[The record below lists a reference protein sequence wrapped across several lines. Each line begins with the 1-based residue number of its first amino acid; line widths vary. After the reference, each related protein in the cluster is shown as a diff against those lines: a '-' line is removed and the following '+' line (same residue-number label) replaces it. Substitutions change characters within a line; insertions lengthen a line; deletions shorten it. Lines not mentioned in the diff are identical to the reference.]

1 MKIKSIDTFFQAVH
15 ASQHWVNM
23 WCWGSLTVKH
33 EASVEA
39 IKIQDT
45 VSIAIRSFL
54 KKTSSQVL
62 LCMTSQSILVLEPV
76 KCHEIMSA
84 YCSTGFLSLD
94 QFMSMRIEV
103 THWHFSTPWG
113 DGRLRTSK
121 LAWADASFFAWL
133 TSRVAVSWP
142 KIVP

>member
-15 ASQHWVNM
+15 ASQRLVNM
-23 WCWGSLTVKH
+23 WCWGSLTAKH
-33 EASVEA
+33 EAGVAAVE
-39 IKIQDT
+39 IQDT
-45 VSIAIRSFL
+45 VSIAICIVL

-62 LCMTSQSILVLEPV
+62 LCMTSQSMLVLEPV

-94 QFMSMRIEV
+94 QFVSMRIEV
-103 THWHFSTPWG
+103 THWHFLTPWR

-121 LAWADASFFAWL
+121 LAWADASFFAWF
-133 TSRVAVSWP
+133 TSHVAMSWP

>member
-1 MKIKSIDTFFQAVH
+1 M
-15 ASQHWVNM
+15 
-23 WCWGSLTVKH
+23 KH

-103 THWHFSTPWG
+103 TH
-113 DGRLRTSK
+113 
-121 LAWADASFFAWL
+121 
-133 TSRVAVSWP
+133 
-142 KIVP
+142 